1 MPRIWGGEAWQ
12 QAQLALF
19 LGTAKEALPCRGAR
33 DSPTEIG
40 TIVSFPAP
48 FSTSAAPRRLV
59 FPAGTKR
66 ACGGRLTNRGLCLAM
81 CAEFSS
87 GQKPRGWHLS
97 LVPSGS
103 KGECC
108 LGFRQWQEETAA
120 PERWEGE
127 VAFLEKRRLSSS
139 ACLGARTPGGWRVNH
154 LLAGSISSCLEASPV
169 DGGLGR
175 TPSSEFT
182 GTPAHGLGGTC
193 STWLPCA
200 RSLHSLGTRRN
211 SLPSPQCSGCKGG
224 SKSQHLWLALSRA
237 LQPGSLKGNH
247 SLSGRDG
254 GVPVSGRQLF
264 LPRIENETL

>member
-1 MPRIWGGEAWQ
+1 
-12 QAQLALF
+12 
-19 LGTAKEALPCRGAR
+19 
-33 DSPTEIG
+33 
-40 TIVSFPAP
+40 
-48 FSTSAAPRRLV
+48 
-59 FPAGTKR
+59 
-66 ACGGRLTNRGLCLAM
+66 M
-81 CAEFSS
+81 CTEFSS
-87 GQKPRGWHLS
+87 GQKPLGRHLS

-108 LGFRQWQEETAA
+108 SGFRQWQEETAA
-120 PERWEGE
+120 PERREGE
-127 VAFLEKRRLSSS
+127 VVFLEKQRLRHHLLKEALFLCSSW
-139 ACLGARTPGGWRVNH
+139 GKNPGSCRVNH
-154 LLAGSISSCLEASPV
+154 LLAGSISSCLAATPF

-175 TPSSEFT
+175 TPSSEHT
-182 GTPAHGLGGTC
+182 GTPAHGLGGAC

-211 SLPSPQCSGCKGG
+211 SLPTPQCSGCAGG
-224 SKSQHLWLALSRA
+224 SKPQLLWLALSRA